1 MSVLIFRL
9 NNASEEEAIEVRELL
24 QRHDLSFYE
33 SSAGRWGISV
43 AGLWLHDENQKHRA
57 RELIEQYQ
65 SERKQHFEHWWAEQ
79 PSFLASLWRSF
90 LARPIPF
97 VLTVILL
104 LAIVFISLSP
114 FVHMAV

>member
-9 NNASEEEAIEVRELL
+9 NDASDEEAAQVRELL
-24 QRHDLSFYE
+24 EQHDLAFYE

-43 AGLWLHDENQKHRA
+43 AGLWLRDDSQKHRA

-65 SERKQHFEHWWAEQ
+65 GERKQQYEGWWAEQ
-79 PSFLASLWRSF
+79 PGFLVSLWRSF

-97 VLTVILL
+97 VLTAILL
-104 LAIVFISLSP
+104 VAIVFISLSP
-114 FVHMAV
+114 FVHMAG